1 MFNGLEEKI
10 LRIAN
15 HIGMFHRSAPSL
27 NIQSQ

>member
-1 MFNGLEEKI
+1 MFEGLEEKI
-10 LRIAN
+10 LSITN